1 MSVAEFVYTVLLKPP
16 PLRHLANATI
26 KAIVPAHVRVG
37 DALIW
42 LNPADPVVSGALSL
56 RVYEREEMA
65 FFRSII
71 GGGMT
76 FVDVGANVGLYTALA
91 LATPGF
97 TGRILAIEPH
107 AESRIYLAKTIAS
120 NNAGLHGRQVDICA
134 AAASDRAGRVTLYKN
149 PNNKC
154 DNRLYA
160 DPLLGEREEV
170 STDTLD
176 NICVRQGIDSI
187 QFLKIDVQGS
197 EAQVVQGASD
207 ILSRSSDCVLMTEF
221 WPYGLERAGA
231 DASGYIELLHGLGF
245 TLFRLTGKSPYP
257 VPLGD
262 PRALVAALPG
272 RCYAN
277 LIGLKGELYTLS
289 RLPLSHFR
297 LTGANQRA
305 KQMTLLQKAI
315 PATDEHG

>member
-26 KAIVPAHVRVG
+26 KAIVPTHVRVG
-37 DALIW
+37 DAQVW
-42 LNPADPVVSGALSL
+42 LNPADPVVSGALSF
-56 RVYEREEMA
+56 RVYEQDEIA
-65 FFRSII
+65 FFRSMI
-71 GGGMT
+71 GEDMT

-91 LATPGF
+91 LVTPGF
-97 TGRILAIEPH
+97 RGKILAIEPH
-107 AESRIYLAKTIAS
+107 TESRIYLAKTIAS
-120 NNAGLHGRQVDICA
+120 NSIAFAHQRQVHICDV
-134 AAASDRAGRVTLYKN
+134 AASDGAGQMTLYKN
-149 PNNKC
+149 PNNKS

-160 DPLLGEREEV
+160 DALLCEREEV
-170 STDTLD
+170 ATDTLD
-176 NICVRQGIDSI
+176 NICARFGLDSV

-197 EAQVVQGASD
+197 EARVVQGAAN

-221 WPYGLERAGA
+221 WPYGLCQAGT
-231 DASGYIELLHGLGF
+231 DALGYIDLLHGLGF

-277 LIGLKGELYTLS
+277 LIGLKGDLYTLS

-305 KQMTLLQKAI
+305 KQMGLTGK
-315 PATDEHG
+315 PRMV